1 MIFIGA
7 ATSFKENS
15 SPDGSYDK
23 SRLVGFFGNVNYGY
37 DNRYF
42 LDLSFR
48 TDGSSKFGRNSRF
61 APFWSVELLGM
72 CIKKR
77 FGRETRRVL

>member
-1 MIFIGA
+1 MVFIGA
-7 ATSFKENS
+7 ASDFQENS
-15 SPDGSYDK
+15 SPNGTYDK

-48 TDGSSKFGRNSRF
+48 TDGSSKSGETHVLLHFGH
-61 APFWSVELLGM
+61 
-72 CIKKR
+72 
-77 FGRETRRVL
+77 